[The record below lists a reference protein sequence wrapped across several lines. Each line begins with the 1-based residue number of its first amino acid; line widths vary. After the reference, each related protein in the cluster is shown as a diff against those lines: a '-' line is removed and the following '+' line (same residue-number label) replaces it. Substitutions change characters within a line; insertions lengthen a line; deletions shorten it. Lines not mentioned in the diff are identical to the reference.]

1 MRTVVKVLG
10 PLEGCLSVDSF
21 DWSPGLDVSAP
32 GPFLASLL
40 LLSLVFKEGYG
51 T

>member
-10 PLEGCLSVDSF
+10 LLEGCLSVDSF
-21 DWSPGLDVSAP
+21 DWPPGLDVSAP
-32 GPFLASLL
+32 ILFLTSLL